1 MPAAA
6 MQLPAQLTVANAAAV
21 SRALLAQ
28 VPADRNP
35 VVLDASALQQF
46 DSAALATLLELQ
58 RVLSA
63 RDVGLQVVQV
73 NLAPQQLQERPARQQ
88 MAHVANPFGDGRA
101 SERITVA
108 IRRHF
113 ALPVIAEP
121 PALQ

>member
-28 VPADRNP
+28 VPAASSP

-63 RDVGLQVVQV
+63 RGAGLQVVQV
-73 NLAPQQLQERPARQQ
+73 PQRLNELAHLYGVDQLLWPQAAQA
-88 MAHVANPFGDGRA
+88 
-101 SERITVA
+101 
-108 IRRHF
+108 
-113 ALPVIAEP
+113 
-121 PALQ
+121 